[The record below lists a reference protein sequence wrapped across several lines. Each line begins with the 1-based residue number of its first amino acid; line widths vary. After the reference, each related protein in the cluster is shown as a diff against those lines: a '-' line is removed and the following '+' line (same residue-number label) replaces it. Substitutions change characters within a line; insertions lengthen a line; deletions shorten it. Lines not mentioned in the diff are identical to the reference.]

1 MGLVCVA
8 PQTQQYLRWLP
19 LPSHSRHSVL
29 IRPTIAKTRGT
40 TGGFLFLSL
49 LCFFLS
55 FFFFGGDA
63 DGRVTPFEMHKRLNG
78 KTPHSLCNFL
88 SCLLLTSTSSFPS
101 LSAFCILHAAI
112 GPVEMNTSKPRAV
125 IFFYCS
131 HVLSLCS
138 SLNININSHCTFLHC
153 CFLLD
158 PLGSKPFRGL
168 SATPSAGLK
177 EGWGMLGSTTL
188 VMSVIQYWAKQQRY

>member
-1 MGLVCVA
+1 MGLVCAA

-29 IRPTIAKTRGT
+29 IRPTTAKTRGT
-40 TGGFLFLSL
+40 TGGFLFLL
-49 LCFFLS
+49 LSCH
-55 FFFFGGDA
+55 
-63 DGRVTPFEMHKRLNG
+63 FEMHERLNG
-78 KTPHSLCNFL
+78 KPPHRLCNFL

-131 HVLSLCS
+131 RVLSLCS